1 MAHQDGKALRSPLRY
16 PGGKFRARKILNE
29 YMPEGTKKVL
39 SPFFGGGS
47 FELHLNSQGI
57 EVVGYDNFW
66 LLANFWKHLLANPQ
80 NIASDAHKYLGAVD
94 KELFKNFQQELKD
107 YVPAQEN
114 TGSGENEQELQELAT
129 KFFIVNRCSFSGATL
144 SGGFS
149 KSASETRFTQSI
161 VDKLESFGNP
171 LLTVNHG
178 SFEDTLL
185 SQSVCQDVDLLFLDP
200 PYLLDNHK
208 NKLYGKNGDMHRG
221 FNHEGLRD
229 EVEKTQKPF
238 ILTYNNCDEV
248 KELWDGYATHPAEW
262 SYGMNQSKKSSE
274 LIITNIK

>member
-1 MAHQDGKALRSPLRY
+1 MQDSKELRSPLRY

-29 YMPEGTKKVL
+29 YIPDGTKKII

-47 FELHLNSQGI
+47 FELYLNNQGI

-66 LLANFWKHLLANPQ
+66 LLANFWKQLLATSQ
-80 NIASDAHKYLGAVD
+80 SLASDAHKYLGIVD

-107 YVPAQEN
+107 YVPQQTNIGNA
-114 TGSGENEQELQELAT
+114 ENEKELHDLAV

-149 KSASETRFTQSI
+149 KSASETRFTQSTI
-161 VDKLESFGNP
+161 DKLSSFDNP
-171 LLTVNHG
+171 ILSVNHG
-178 SFEDTLL
+178 SFEDILPE
-185 SQSVCQDVDLLFLDP
+185 QSIRKDVDLLFLDP
-200 PYLLDNHK
+200 PYLLENHK

-221 FNHEGLRD
+221 FNHERLRE

-248 KELWDGYATHPAEW
+248 KELWDGYKTYPAEW

>member
-1 MAHQDGKALRSPLRY
+1 MSRNSKELTSPLRY

-29 YMPEGTKKVL
+29 YIPDNTKKIL

-47 FELHLNSQGI
+47 FELYLNNQGI

-66 LLANFWKHLLANPQ
+66 LLANFWKQLLTSSTTLAVE
-80 NIASDAHKYLGAVD
+80 AHKHLGLVD
-94 KELFKNFQQELKD
+94 KDLFKEFQQELKD
-107 YVPAQEN
+107 YVPQPSSIGNA
-114 TGSGENEQELQELAT
+114 GNEQEFHDLAV

-161 VDKLESFGNP
+161 IDKLGSFKNP
-171 LLTVNHG
+171 MLTINHG
-178 SFEDTLL
+178 SFEDTLPE
-185 SQSVCQDVDLLFLDP
+185 QSLCEDIDLLFLDP
-200 PYLLDNHK
+200 PYLLENHK

-221 FNHEGLRD
+221 FNHELLRG

-248 KELWDGYATHPAEW
+248 KELWDGYKTYPAEW
-262 SYGMNQSKKSSE
+262 SYGMSKSKKSSE
-274 LIITNIK
+274 LIITNIA